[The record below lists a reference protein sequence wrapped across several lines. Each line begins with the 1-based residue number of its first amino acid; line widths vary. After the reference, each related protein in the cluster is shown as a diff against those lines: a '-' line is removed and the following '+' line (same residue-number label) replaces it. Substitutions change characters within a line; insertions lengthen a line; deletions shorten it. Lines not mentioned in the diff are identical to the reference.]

1 METVKEPS
9 AWAAEETGIEKRP
22 CYILTPCGTS
32 LLTNVAGEGER
43 AAVIRNSNCP
53 RREDIPPADLEIL
66 EQVIRRAGSALAG
79 AGPAEAKHL
88 SAELNGILSLLKG
101 SRPPGSVFHQLL
113 CTDTFLGRVTAEI
126 VRDWLQGQGATV
138 DIRGQKDLQTADMAS
153 FQWALS
159 DLTAWCAET
168 VAGYLPSHH
177 VVFNLTGGFKS
188 VQGFLLTLS
197 SFYAHEAV
205 YIFEAGGL
213 LRIPRLPVR
222 MDAEPMV
229 LEHLIFF
236 RRAAGNLAARPE
248 HGLAETMYLEMDGGY
263 ALSAWGELV
272 WNQTRDDI
280 YGREIYPSPSE
291 RLCYGPAFLKSVAS
305 QPADRKRILNRRID
319 QLAAHLENGGRT
331 EASPASLDF
340 KPLRG
345 GPCPPSTHEMDAWAD
360 KAAHRLF
367 GHFED
372 AVFILDCLAEH
383 L

>member
-1 METVKEPS
+1 MVQDD
-9 AWAAEETGIEKRP
+9 
-22 CYILTPCGTS
+22 LTR
-32 LLTNVAGEGER
+32 LDR
-43 AAVIRNSNCP
+43 AIGQARK
-53 RREDIPPADLEIL
+53 
-66 EQVIRRAGSALAG
+66 ALAA
-79 AGPAEAKHL
+79 AGPVEAMRL
-88 SAELNGILSLLKG
+88 SAELNGILSLFSG
-101 SRPPGSVFHQLL
+101 RPPAASSFHQLL
-113 CTDTFLGRVTAEI
+113 CTDTFVGRVTAEI
-126 VRDWLQGQGATV
+126 VRDWLQAQGAV
-138 DIRGQKDLQTADMAS
+138 ADVRCQKDLQTADMAS

-159 DLTAWCAET
+159 DLTAWCSET
-168 VAGYLPSHH
+168 VAGYLQSHH

-229 LEHLIFF
+229 LEHLVFF

-291 RLCYGPAFLKSVAS
+291 RLCYGPAFLKSVAGL
-305 QPADRKRILNRRID
+305 PADRKRILNRRID

-340 KPLRG
+340 KPLQGR
-345 GPCPPSTHEMDAWAD
+345 PRPPSTHEMDAWAD

-367 GHFED
+367 GHFEG